1 MITCCLTLFHSD
13 ASFCVS
19 QLIAIPEPV
28 LIKRNFLTGE
38 RNLLKKGEYFSTGNK
53 SSSTVDYISHT
64 YYLLTNLNSH
74 LKTFDG
80 AE

>member
-53 SSSTVDYISHT
+53 SS
-64 YYLLTNLNSH
+64 
-74 LKTFDG
+74 
-80 AE
+80 